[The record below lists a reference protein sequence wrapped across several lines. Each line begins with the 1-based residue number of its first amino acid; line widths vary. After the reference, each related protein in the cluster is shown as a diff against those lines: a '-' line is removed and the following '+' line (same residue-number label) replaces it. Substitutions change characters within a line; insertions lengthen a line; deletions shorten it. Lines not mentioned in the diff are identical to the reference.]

1 MPSRPPWNS
10 RERGVGA
17 VTAAPRTVPVR
28 IRVPAS
34 SANLGP
40 GYDSFGLALGRY
52 DEVTAER
59 TASGLSIEVSGVGA
73 DSVPTDE
80 SHLVHQAA
88 RRAFAAMGEPV
99 PGLRLSCVNR
109 IPHGGGQGSSAAAIV
124 AGILVARALTPR
136 GELRLTDDD
145 VFGLATEMEGHPD
158 NVAPVLFGGFT
169 ISWMSGENPPRP
181 RAVRLR
187 PHPDLRA
194 VVLTADESCATTQAR
209 AVLPAEIPH
218 RDAAANSARAA
229 LLVHAMTADPALLL
243 EGTEDR
249 LHQRYREGVMPAT
262 AALLR
267 QLRRRGFPAVL
278 SGAGPS
284 ILLLCAEVPTLSQV
298 EAPGFRAEV
307 VPVPEHG
314 ATVDGV
320 AFGSDT
326 GAADVAKRGVAP
338 VA

>member
-1 MPSRPPWNS
+1 MT
-10 RERGVGA
+10 E
-17 VTAAPRTVPVR
+17 PRTTPVHIR
-28 IRVPAS
+28 IPAS

-59 TASGLSIEVSGVGA
+59 ADTGLTIEVSGVGA

-80 SHLVHQAA
+80 SHLVYRAA
-88 RRAFAAMGEPV
+88 ARAFAAMAEPV
-99 PGLRLSCVNR
+99 PGLRIRCVNR

-124 AGILVARALTPR
+124 AGILMARALTPDGR
-136 GELRLTDDD
+136 RTLADDD
-145 VFGLATEMEGHPD
+145 VFALATEMEGHPD

-169 ISWMSGENPPRP
+169 ISWMSGDDPARP
-181 RAVRLR
+181 RAVRLV
-187 PHPDLRA
+187 PHPDVRA
-194 VVLTADESCATTQAR
+194 VVLSADESCATTQAR
-209 AVLPAEIPH
+209 AVLPAHLPH
-218 RDAAANSARAA
+218 GDAAANSARTA
-229 LLVHAMTADPALLL
+229 LLVHAMTTDPTLLL
-243 EGTEDR
+243 DATEDR

-262 AALLR
+262 AALLAR
-267 QLRRRGFPAVL
+267 LRERGLAAVL

-284 ILLLCAEVPTLSQV
+284 ILLLCAQVPPLSEV
-298 EAPGFRAEV
+298 EAPGFHAEV

-320 AFGSDT
+320 PFGSDT
-326 GAADVAKRGVAP
+326 DAEDVAKKGAAP